1 MARYFSFTSVLIAT
15 FAHTV
20 FAQTVTV
27 TTGAD
32 VVDVDWQTATIADL
46 PGPDGKI
53 SFSEAMIATNHTPG
67 HQTIAFAIPQS
78 EWTLQ
83 FALPGR
89 AVLQTLTGFF
99 LRSSDEVTID
109 GTTQTAFTG
118 DTNPDG
124 CEIALWGSEV
134 FLNGDNS
141 TIRGFDSTSIQ
152 LTGSNG
158 VVEDNT
164 GTTNITVYG
173 GTGNIVRNNHG
184 GTIKIDRADNCTVI
198 GNTVSRVRIQG
209 FVSEFG
215 TGPIM
220 NTRVGGPTL
229 AERNYITGYGSYNSE
244 GYPSGS
250 AVQVFDSQGAIVE
263 NNWIGTT
270 PDGLARGN
278 VACIMGFSIEGTNN
292 DVLIRDN
299 QIAGILGV
307 GIGPHATG
315 FLFGTGIYITGTGSN
330 LSIVGNTI
338 GLNANGEPVLGSVTG
353 IDVTY
358 YFQGPVQAVR
368 IGGPNTGDGNVIAD
382 NRFNG
387 VSVRN
392 GASGV
397 TISGNSIFGNDVL
410 GIDLHP
416 NTNAMGV
423 TPNDALDADS
433 GGNNLQN
440 FPVLAVAT
448 NAGGVMQIDGAL
460 NSHASE
466 SYRIEFFTNAT
477 CSTSGFGEGEYFVG
491 GIDVQANAA
500 GHADFSADL
509 PISGLAPSEFLTA
522 TATRI
527 ATGDTSEFSACVA
540 IDNIAPLTGDIDG
553 NGTVDGADAI
563 MLASVL
569 GGLDTDPMHLAR
581 SDMNQD
587 GVADGHDIQSFVGAM
602 QP

>member
-1 MARYFSFTSVLIAT
+1 MTRYTVYTSLLIAILAQT
-15 FAHTV
+15 G

-46 PGPDGKI
+46 PGPDGKV

-67 HQTIAFAIPQS
+67 HQTIAFAIPQE

-89 AVLQTLTGFF
+89 AVLQTLNGFF
-99 LRSSDEVTID
+99 LRSFDDVTID

-118 DTNPDG
+118 DTNPNG
-124 CEIALWGSEV
+124 CEVALWGAEV

-173 GTGNIVRNNHG
+173 GTGNIVRNNRG
-184 GTIKIDRADNCTVI
+184 GTIKIDRANDCVVI
-198 GNTVSRVRIQG
+198 GNTVSRVRVQG
-209 FVSEFG
+209 FDSEFG
-215 TGPIM
+215 TGPVM

-229 AERNYITGYGSYNSE
+229 AERNYITGYGTFDGE
-244 GYPSGS
+244 GYPSGTT
-250 AVQVFDSQGAIVE
+250 VQIFDSSGTIVE

-270 PDGLARGN
+270 PDGLSQGSAASTVGIGFEGINSNAVIRN
-278 VACIMGFSIEGTNN
+278 NRVAA
-292 DVLIRDN
+292 IR
-299 QIAGILGV
+299 AV

-315 FLFGTGIYITGTGSN
+315 LVFGTGIHVYGTGSN
-330 LSIVGNTI
+330 ISIVGNTV
-338 GLNANGEPVLGSVTG
+338 GLNANNEPILGSVTG
-353 IDVTY
+353 IDVVN
-358 YFQGPVQAVR
+358 YFQGPVQGVL
-368 IGGPNTGDGNVIAD
+368 IGGPNPGDGNEIAGH
-382 NRFNG
+382 RLGG

-392 GASGV
+392 GVSGA
-397 TISGNSIFGNDVL
+397 TISGNSIYANVEI

-416 NTNAMGV
+416 ATNVFGV
-423 TPNDALDADS
+423 TPNDALDTDT
-433 GGNNLQN
+433 GGNGLQN
-440 FPVLAVAT
+440 FPVLSPAT
-448 NAGGVMQIDGAL
+448 NAGGTMQIDGSL
-460 NSHASE
+460 DSHASE
-466 SYRIEFFTNAT
+466 SYRIEFFSNAV
-477 CSTSGFGEGEYFVG
+477 CSNSGFGEGRYFLG
-491 GIDVQANAA
+491 GIDVQTNAA
-500 GHADFSADL
+500 GHASFSADL
-509 PISGLAPSEFLTA
+509 PISGATPSEYLTA

-527 ATGDTSEFSACVA
+527 TTGDTSEFSACVA

-553 NGTVDGADAI
+553 NGELDANDAI

-569 GGLDTDPMHLAR
+569 GGLDNDPIHIER
-581 SDMNQD
+581 CDMNFD
-587 GVADGHDIQSFVGAM
+587 GVADGRDIQSFVSAM